1 MVGIDTKYAVG
12 LPKTFLEH
20 EENFIIYIGMDKLFI
35 FNPFQYTRSNF
46 NTCPCSARGITV
58 QGHPAQ
64 GARWWSRLFHINRV
78 SNFSRESIS
87 SNCILDKQIIIFS
100 ISLNILPELKL
111 SEHETNMIILTFIH
125 FFFILLLQSRHFELT
140 RVYCKFFF

>member
-1 MVGIDTKYAVG
+1 MAKFT
-12 LPKTFLEH
+12 
-20 EENFIIYIGMDKLFI
+20 
-35 FNPFQYTRSNF
+35 
-46 NTCPCSARGITV
+46 TCLCSARGITV

-78 SNFSRESIS
+78 FNFSRESIS

-140 RVYCKFFF
+140 RVYWKFFLINMCTCVYCKIIKLLNIKMFLQLFFL